1 MKKKLEA
8 ELISIAHRVL
18 KLTGR
23 EDLNKMQE
31 EVALLYQKISI
42 LKFLQTHFNGQI
54 PEEIATDASFF
65 NTLEGAFNNNASD
78 PAAVNQKEY
87 ANADNQDSE
96 ALMEPAI
103 EKIKDI
109 VAQMPQET
117 AEVDALVDEVNRQ
130 GVVEED
136 LSELSPSFGQ
146 LPIFEP
152 LDSDSSPEMEALA
165 QDDSLS
171 TIEKTSLDEKLK
183 KSGFQIGLNDR
194 LAFVNHLFENNN
206 EDYDRVI
213 SQLNTMDSFEE
224 VSDFIQSIIKPDYNN
239 WEDKS
244 DYESRFLEILEQKFN

>member
-23 EDLNKMQE
+23 EDLNKMQD

-54 PEEIATDASFF
+54 PEEITTDASFF

-78 PAAVNQKEY
+78 AAAVNQKEY
-87 ANADNQDSE
+87 ANADNQDAE

-117 AEVDALVDEVNRQ
+117 AEVDALVDEVNSQ

-152 LDSDSSPEMEALA
+152 LDLDSSPETEALA

-171 TIEKTSLDEKLK
+171 AIEKTSLDEKLK

-244 DYESRFLEILEQKFN
+244 DYERRFLEILEQKFN

>member
-1 MKKKLEA
+1 MKKKLES

-23 EDLNKMQE
+23 EDLNKMQD

-42 LKFLQTHFNGQI
+42 LKFLQTHFNGEI
-54 PEEIATDASFF
+54 PEEVAREASFF
-65 NTLEGAFNNNASD
+65 NALEGAFSNKVSD
-78 PAAVNQKEY
+78 TVEIDEKVYVNM
-87 ANADNQDSE
+87 DNQCNE
-96 ALMEPAI
+96 LLMEPAT

-117 AEVDALVDEVNRQ
+117 AAVDALVDDVNSSD
-130 GVVEED
+130 VVEED

-152 LDSDSSPEMEALA
+152 LDSDSEPEETLA
-165 QDDSLS
+165 MDDSL
-171 TIEKTSLDEKLK
+171 TAIKKTSLDEKLK
-183 KSGFQIGLNDR
+183 KTGFQIGLNDR
-194 LAFVNHLFENNN
+194 LAFVNHLFQNNN

-224 VSDFIQSIIKPDYNN
+224 ISDFIQNIIKPDYSN
-239 WEDKS
+239 WEDKG
-244 DYESRFLEILEQKFN
+244 DYETRFLEILQQKFN